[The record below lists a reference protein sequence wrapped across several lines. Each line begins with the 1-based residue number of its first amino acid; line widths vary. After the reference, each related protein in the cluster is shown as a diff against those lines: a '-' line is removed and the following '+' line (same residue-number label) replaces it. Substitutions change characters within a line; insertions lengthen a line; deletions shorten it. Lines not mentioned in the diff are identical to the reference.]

1 MVGVAAVG
9 KLTVKLNDVVR
20 VTPPLAADTV
30 IVEVAAG
37 VVGLVLIVNVDEQV
51 ALQLA
56 NENEAVAPAGNPE
69 AENVTP

>member
-69 AENVTP
+69 AENVAG